1 MQFPE
6 PPEGHK
12 TFLGCQAMVV
22 VSVLLFLI
30 PGLVLAASTQIPWN
44 PSQKTCTLKTAQ
56 KSGVRYDYDRD
67 GVANSTECVKYGV
80 LITDRTCPAKGK
92 PPANKQR
99 TYNPMTTI
107 AYSCTDIP
115 NTDLAACAKKEGY
128 AVCRI
133 HASCK
138 TLSAGSEA
146 KVAKVI
152 PFYGRAL
159 GDYTAGMPYVV
170 TPALN
175 NQIGIDTFITSGVLP
190 NTECLSFTPNRL
202 VEYPKYTIEIS
213 VAGLSEPQAVDMAD
227 SFRAWAGSGKLG
239 SNVTG
244 SKVDV
249 IKDQSYPYR
258 DRKGKPLYDLSVA
271 RITIDLETEL
281 RAGPNLLGGTIQSE
295 EALED
300 VLNSFTYGFL
310 SLPLSTF
317 TQPVSSAT
325 WPGRMLIVRLLSPS
339 NPSNQF
345 FAQLSFAIAVTGSP
359 YGNYPLQFTNYPDK
373 VTLDLADPVNPG
385 ENCGPVRDEL
395 GGVVP
400 EGTVCFPFDVSVGKG
415 NGKNRS
421 VDVEVVSQ
429 TEEQQK
435 FFSVNAV
442 VSDAD
447 VAKDVRTVTLALVPN
462 PQGKLSV
469 TGGTAINLHLR
480 FINRPLALDADQ
492 MRSSLLIKN
501 TQITLT
507 GSEAPMIQTNNGSP
521 VTTMVAPGSDP
532 VVVSLTAKV
541 VTIGGAD
548 PSWSSSPQDL
558 RFSLDQGG
566 GVEDATFSPGSEWTK
581 DSQVSFVV
589 EVSNGFQSDSITLN
603 FVGASD
609 PGGGGGG
616 GDDGGGGGGGG
627 GGGDDGG
634 GGGGGDDGGG
644 GGGGGG
650 GDDGFVHDLI
660 STTVQTQVSIEL
672 DTAMEY
678 GSKILSWESVGAASG
693 AITWKTGTG
702 IAPYGVGQN
711 TGNFS
716 YYRPYGKAS
725 GSENDFKV
733 EISDIF
739 GNVLETF
746 PIDISFN

>member
-1 MQFPE
+1 MQFPK

-22 VSVLLFLI
+22 VAVLLFLI

-44 PSQKTCTLKTAQ
+44 PSKKRCTLTTFQ
-56 KSGVRYDYDRD
+56 NSPHIYDYDRD
-67 GVANSTECVKYGV
+67 GIANPRECVKYGV

-99 TYNPMTTI
+99 TYNPMTTL

-138 TLSAGSEA
+138 TLSAGSAA
-146 KVAKVI
+146 KVAKVV

-159 GDYTAGMPYVV
+159 GDYTGGLSYVMV
-170 TPALN
+170 PDPN
-175 NQIGIDTFITSGVLP
+175 NRIDIDTFITSGVLP
-190 NTECLSFTPNRL
+190 YTECLSYTPNRL
-202 VEYPKYTIEIS
+202 VEYPKYTLEIS
-213 VAGLSEPQAVDMAD
+213 VAGLSEPQAGDMAD
-227 SFRAWAGSGKLG
+227 SFRAWAGSGNLS

-244 SKVDV
+244 WKVDV
-249 IKDQSYPYR
+249 IKDQFYPYR

-271 RITIDLETEL
+271 RITIDLETEI
-281 RAGPNLLGGTIQSE
+281 RAGPNLLGGTIKSE

-300 VLNSFTYGFL
+300 ILNSFTYGFL
-310 SLPLSTF
+310 SLPISAF
-317 TQPVSSAT
+317 TQPVNSAT
-325 WPGRMLIVRLLSPS
+325 WPGRMLIVRLVSPS
-339 NPSNQF
+339 NRRNRF
-345 FAQLSFAIAVTGSP
+345 FAQLSFAIEVTASP

-373 VTLDLADPVNPG
+373 VTLDLADPSNPG
-385 ENCGPVRDEL
+385 ENCGPISDAL
-395 GGVVP
+395 GGTIP

-435 FFSVNAV
+435 FFNVNAV

-447 VAKDVRTVTLALVPN
+447 VAKDVRTATLALVPN
-462 PQGKLSV
+462 PQGKLNV
-469 TGGTAINLHLR
+469 FDGTAINLHLR

-492 MRSSLLIKN
+492 MRNALFVKN

-507 GSEAPMIQTNNGSP
+507 GSEAPMIQTNNGAP

-532 VVVSLTAKV
+532 VVIGLTARV
-541 VTIGGAD
+541 VTVGGAD
-548 PSWSSSPQDL
+548 PSWNFSPQDL
-558 RFSLDQGG
+558 RFSLDQGS
-566 GVEDATFSPGSEWTK
+566 GVEDATFSPGSEWTE

-603 FVGASD
+603 FVGAPD

-616 GDDGGGGGGGG
+616 DE
-627 GGGDDGG
+627 
-634 GGGGGDDGGG
+634 
-644 GGGGGG
+644 
-650 GDDGFVHDLI
+650 GFVHDLI
-660 STTVQTQVSIEL
+660 SMTVHTQASIQL
-672 DTAMEY
+672 AAAMGY
-678 GSKILSWESVGAASG
+678 GSKILSWETVGAASG
-693 AITWKTGTG
+693 AITWKTETGT
-702 IAPYGVGQN
+702 APYGVGQN
-711 TGNFS
+711 AGDFS
-716 YYRPYGKAS
+716 YYRPYGKAP

-733 EISDIF
+733 QISDIF